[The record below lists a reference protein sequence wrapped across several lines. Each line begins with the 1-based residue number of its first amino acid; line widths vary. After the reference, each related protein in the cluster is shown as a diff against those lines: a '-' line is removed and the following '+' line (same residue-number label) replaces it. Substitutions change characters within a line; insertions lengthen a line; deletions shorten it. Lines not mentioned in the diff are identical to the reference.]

1 MQYVNF
7 EYYNENFPLVTED
20 EFNILAVRAAKQIGV
35 LTHRRSL
42 TATGYKLDAVKDC
55 VCNLINELYIQDKTG
70 NGLDG
75 ARVSSASNSGY
86 SETYVT
92 VSESEKQE
100 QIKAVATQWL
110 SGTGLMGVL

>member
-20 EFNILAVRAAKQIGV
+20 EFNILAVRAEKQIDI
-35 LTHRRSL
+35 LTHRRSQ

-55 VCNLINELYIQDKTG
+55 VCNLINELYTQDKTG
-70 NGLDG
+70 KGLDG

-86 SETYVT
+86 SETYVV
-92 VSESEKQE
+92 VSESEKRGQLE
-100 QIKAVATQWL
+100 SVAFRWL